1 MRRTA
6 SANGKSRSN
15 SVRGKRSG
23 VGYVMCI
30 DNEGYPV
37 SLEIGKVYRTLP
49 GNGGVSNWIR
59 VIDES
64 GEDYLYP
71 AKRFVAMQVP
81 PKGRRA
87 LAAATR

>member
-1 MRRTA
+1 MKRTA
-6 SANGKSRSN
+6 SAKESSKSNCDRAKR
-15 SVRGKRSG
+15 RGT
-23 VGYVMCI
+23 GYVMCI

-37 SLEIGKVYRTLP
+37 SLEIGKVYRKLP
-49 GNGGVSNWIR
+49 SDAGVPNWVR

-81 PKGRRA
+81 PKARRA
-87 LAAATR
+87 LAAAAK